1 MVIKFSQKLMEK
13 FGSIVHDTIDSLYK
27 KKTINWRIDWRN
39 ERLVT
44 NIQIWLKEQ
53 IANPSEDMLLLARR
67 FEKYSTHDRKIMSI
81 LRWVNKNVKYKRD
94 QDVWKVKEKWQTAE
108 ETLSKK
114 TGDCEDGAV
123 LILVLARLNDI
134 PYTQVN
140 LTAGNVVGGGHCW
153 VEYRANFDGVTR
165 LIDWCYWY
173 NPSPIHRRKPASQDT
188 RYLDRW
194 FRVNDVR
201 GYGKFKYCMKK

>member
-1 MVIKFSQKLMEK
+1 MVFRFSKKLMEK
-13 FGSIVHDTIDSLYK
+13 FGSIVHTTIDSLYR
-27 KKTINWRIDWRN
+27 KKTVNWRIDWRN
-39 ERLVT
+39 KRLVT

-53 IANPSEDMLLLARR
+53 IANPSKDMLLLARR

-81 LRWVNKNVKYKRD
+81 LRWVKRNVKYKKD
-94 QDVWKVKEKWQTAE
+94 QDVWNIKEKWQTAE

-123 LILVLARLNDI
+123 LILVLARLNNI
-134 PYTQVN
+134 PHTQVK
-140 LTAGNVVGGGHCW
+140 LTAGNVVSGGHCW
-153 VEYRANFDGVTR
+153 VEYRASFDGVNR
-165 LIDWCYWY
+165 LIDWCYY
-173 NPSPIHRRKPASQDT
+173 YSPMPTHKRRAASQDT

-201 GYGKFKYCMKK
+201 GYGSFKYENKR